1 VVWFSACV
9 FARKP
14 TGASA
19 AVRGDRPTVRIIA
32 RIPSLAYSA
41 ASANLKLMQTR
52 PIPKTN
58 LTVPRVC
65 FGTMTFGSQV
75 DQSAAQTIID
85 YLLDQDLNFLDTANV
100 YNQGESE
107 RILGRCIQGR
117 RDKVI
122 LASKVRGRMNDAGYE
137 GLSKPAILRAIDD
150 SLQRLQTDYLD
161 VYYLH
166 QPDYAVPIEESLDAL
181 ETLVKAGKIRFPAL
195 SNYAAWQV
203 TQAQWI
209 ASTHGYTPATVTQP
223 MYNLLARG
231 LEQEYLPMCAQ
242 LGIFTCIYNPLAG
255 GLLTGKQQKSAPV
268 AGSRFDKNQM
278 YLDRYWHPA
287 YFEAVDTLAAA
298 AANHGRSLASLALN
312 WLYHHS
318 AADCLILGASRI
330 EQLKENIGT
339 LAEGPVPEPLIL
351 TCDTVWAT
359 LRGVTPKYNR

>member
-1 VVWFSACV
+1 
-9 FARKP
+9 
-14 TGASA
+14 
-19 AVRGDRPTVRIIA
+19 
-32 RIPSLAYSA
+32 
-41 ASANLKLMQTR
+41 MQTR
-52 PIPKTN
+52 PLGKTG

-75 DQSAAQTIID
+75 DQTAAQTIVD
-85 YLLDQDLNFLDTANV
+85 YLLDRNLNFLDTANV

-107 RILGRCIQGR
+107 RILGRCIKGR
-117 RDKVI
+117 RDEVI
-122 LASKVRGRMNDAGYE
+122 LASKVRGKMNEAGYE
-137 GLSKPAILRAIDD
+137 GLSKPAILRSIDD

-161 VYYLH
+161 LFYLH
-166 QPDYAVPIEESLDAL
+166 QPDYAVPLEESLEAL

-203 TQAQWI
+203 AQAEWI
-209 ASTHGYTPATVTQP
+209 AASRGYTPATVTQP

-231 LEQEYLPMCAQ
+231 LEQEYLPMCAD

-268 AGSRFDKNQM
+268 EGSRFDKNQM

-287 YFEAVDTLAAA
+287 YFDAVDTLAAA
-298 AANHGRSLASLALN
+298 AAKHGRSLTSLALN
-312 WLYHHS
+312 WLYSHS

-330 EQLKENIGT
+330 EQLQENLAT
-339 LAEGPVPEPLIL
+339 LAEGPVADPLLL